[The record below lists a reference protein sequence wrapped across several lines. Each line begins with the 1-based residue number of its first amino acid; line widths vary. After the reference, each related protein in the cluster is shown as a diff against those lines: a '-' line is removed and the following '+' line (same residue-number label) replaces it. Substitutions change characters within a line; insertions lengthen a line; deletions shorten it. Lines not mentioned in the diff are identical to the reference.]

1 MKAHAEPSVHDE
13 DGSLLADNPM
23 QTALP
28 QCRPRGLLLDFGAVI
43 SVSVFERHRETERIL
58 GLPSGTLSWLG
69 PIDPTTDQLWASMQ
83 NDEITEREYWG
94 RRASELGELVGEPGW
109 DVLTMLHRVRQSD
122 PNEVVRPQVH
132 RMIRVAKARGIRVG
146 ILSNELELF
155 YGKDFL
161 SRMDVLAYMSVV
173 VDATHTG
180 ILKPDPR
187 AYVKAIEGLGL
198 PAQDVLFVDDQFR
211 NIAGAVKVGLQTQ
224 YFDLRDIAGN
234 LAAIAARLH
243 LPL

>member
-1 MKAHAEPSVHDE
+1 MKAHARPSGHDE
-13 DGSLLADNPM
+13 AGGLLTDNPG

-69 PIDPTTDQLWASMQ
+69 PIDPTTDPLWASMQ

-109 DVLTMLHRVRQSD
+109 DVLTMLHRVRQSY
-122 PNEVVRPQVH
+122 PNDVVRPQVH

-161 SRMDVLAYMSVV
+161 SRMDVLADMSVV

-187 AYVKAIEGLGL
+187 AYAKAIEGLGL

-211 NIAGAVKVGLQTQ
+211 NIAGAVKAGLQTQ

-234 LAAIAARLH
+234 LAAIAARLQ
-243 LPL
+243 LPP